1 MAALREGTAR
11 RMTDQD
17 WTPLIISVAPNGARH
32 TRAGHPAISFAAA
45 KRAARALL
53 ADAEIGG

>member
-1 MAALREGTAR
+1 
-11 RMTDQD
+11 MTDQD

-32 TRAGHPAISFAAA
+32 TRAGHPAISLAAA